1 MNREELER
9 LARDVAE
16 NALHRARIVF
26 QVKHPHYTP
35 PPGAGVGNDEDLA
48 HKGVSYYLVS
58 TWVLAIAHGRAKR
71 LYDTEGQ
78 FYSRGSVWTSMGIDM
93 QTLLETLGA

>member
-9 LARDVAE
+9 LAREVSE
-16 NALHRARIVF
+16 NARHRARVTF

-35 PPGAGVGNDEDLA
+35 PPGAGVGNDE
-48 HKGVSYYLVS
+48 
-58 TWVLAIAHGRAKR
+58 VLAIAHERARR

-78 FYSRGSVWTSMGIDM
+78 FYSRGSVWTSMGIDL
-93 QTLLETLGA
+93 QTMLETLGA